1 MINSLLLMH
10 QQVHPDVPLNVY
22 SLNAFNPAKY
32 CGTNITG
39 DFIAKCKNGVTD
51 PDENFFNDRIPKNAG
66 GCIIKAIAMT
76 WPPFV
81 NDVNSVV
88 DPGIEVVVLKTL
100 ASIFN
105 ITVSFKQSE
114 QPWGDRAVN
123 GRYIYFSSELRR
135 EWEL

>member
-1 MINSLLLMH
+1 MINSLLIMH

-51 PDENFFNDRIPKNAG
+51 PDQNFFNDRIPKNAG

-123 GRYIYFSSELRR
+123 GRYIYFSELKR